1 MKTITEQ
8 LNELIEKQRKQKIRR
23 QKKREKLIR
32 DFKEGKI

>member
-23 QKKREKLIR
+23 QKKREKLINE
-32 DFKEGKI
+32 FKENKI

>member
-23 QKKREKLIR
+23 EKKRAKLIS
-32 DFKEGKI
+32 DFIEGRI